1 MASIGEE
8 IAKEQFDALKKMA
21 IGIAKQV
28 YKSLMG
34 MERMDAQQRQAELRN
49 LQKLLDAYAKHLE
62 KSQSRQKPGERP
74 GMKAGQNQKKPRQ
87 PVASR
92 TPVPARES
100 VLKKLEHSKQVVAQ
114 RDRDASRASQK
125 AIKAPSRDLVR

>member
-1 MASIGEE
+1 
-8 IAKEQFDALKKMA
+8 MA

-74 GMKAGQNQKKPRQ
+74 GMKAGQNQRKPRQ
-87 PVASR
+87 PVASG
-92 TPVPARES
+92 TQVPARES

-114 RDRDASRASQK
+114 RDRDARASQK